1 MSSSRNVLI
10 VEDEPEVA
18 GALKHQLEALS
29 CSVEVALAGDTGLSL
44 AQSKPFDL
52 ILLDIMLPGLDGLE
66 VCRRLRAHR
75 AYTPVLMLSARASE
89 VDKVLGL
96 EMGADDYMTKPFSAA
111 ELMAR
116 VKAIFRRVDALSEQA
131 GSLGEV
137 LRICEDLSIDP
148 RQREVTVRGRPVAL
162 THKEYDLLLLL
173 ARNPGRVYSRAEL
186 FDAVW
191 GYTHDGYDHAVQ
203 CHINRLRAKIERDP
217 AKPRLLRTV
226 WGVGYKFSPGA

>member
-29 CSVEVALAGDTGLSL
+29 CSVEVALAGDTGLNL